1 MLEKEEAEFSQAAH
15 VIPFFD
21 HNLEEEDFDK
31 YMQDQENVDN
41 PTSEGDISLDLDI
54 DDIIF

>member
-15 VIPFFD
+15 FIPFFD

-31 YMQDQENVDN
+31 YMEEQENVDN
-41 PTSEGDISLDLDI
+41 PTSEGDIS
-54 DDIIF
+54 FGY